1 MESFDPT
8 KNFKPMTF
16 FDVTNSGFFR
26 AKEWLSSNGL
36 SHKEMINFPSQ
47 HAKYTDPWKAEYVMR
62 TLNFANRM
70 KEFAIAS
77 STVEPLCDLIGDN
90 AEDAYYYL
98 VDKLTMSKIILAK
111 YKGYS
116 FPKLKVLFESPDKMA
131 NDIYI
136 EVKYCTCDPM
146 FSIMVKHIDCKCID
160 GYYDKLTKSFTVRL
174 SSYGGNLTPGKFIAD
189 TITRFAQYD

>member
-1 MESFDPT
+1 MKSFDPT

-16 FDVTNSGFFR
+16 FDITNSGFFR

-36 SHKEMINFPSQ
+36 SHKEMVNFPSQ
-47 HAKYTDPWKAEYVMR
+47 HAKYTDPWKAEYVVR
-62 TLNFANRM
+62 TINFANRM

-77 STVEPLCDLIGDN
+77 STAESLCELIGDN
-90 AEDAYYYL
+90 AKEVSYYL
-98 VDKLTMSKIILAK
+98 VDKLTMSKIVLFK
-111 YKGYS
+111 YKERS
-116 FPKLKVLFESPDKMA
+116 FSKLKVLFESPDKMS

-136 EVKYCTCDPM
+136 DVKYCTCDPM
-146 FSIMVKHIDCKCID
+146 FSTMVRHIDCKCID

-189 TITRFAQYD
+189 TITKFSQHD